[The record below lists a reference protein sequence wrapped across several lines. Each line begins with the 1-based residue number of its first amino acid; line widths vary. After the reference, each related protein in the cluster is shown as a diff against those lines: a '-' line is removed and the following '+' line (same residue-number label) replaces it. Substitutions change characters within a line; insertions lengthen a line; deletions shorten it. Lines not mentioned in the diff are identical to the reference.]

1 MVRLT
6 ALLLALSLPLLA
18 DLAAAKAEPNLEK
31 RAKLAL
37 DNANAALKAAQD
49 AYQKTGDV
57 QQTDASLNE
66 VSESVQFAFD
76 SLKQT
81 GKNPSK
87 SPKHFKNAE
96 IVTRELLRQLTDFR
110 EQMSALDRDGI
121 DKARTSIQS
130 VHDELLAGIM
140 SGKKH

>member
-121 DKARTSIQS
+121 DKARLAIQS